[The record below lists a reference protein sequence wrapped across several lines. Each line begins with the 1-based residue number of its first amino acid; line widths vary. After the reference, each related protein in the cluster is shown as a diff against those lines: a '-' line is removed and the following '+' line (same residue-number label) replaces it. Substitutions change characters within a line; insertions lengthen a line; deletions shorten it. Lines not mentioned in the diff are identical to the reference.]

1 MGSSFLS
8 LFLRSSHLT
17 PEHHFV
23 FSSISLVL
31 DLPWPQKGNGIAK
44 LAKQSQMQNAVDGVE
59 SVVLQE
65 GERGAKEGMVLR
77 SQAPI
82 FDRDLDFILANGL
95 HPVSLLI
102 PPCCLSLAVHVDCW
116 SYGTA
121 MSAMDRRL
129 TDEYLSS
136 LRLDP
141 MRQQSRW
148 IPFGKKG

>member
-77 SQAPI
+77 SQALI
-82 FDRDLDFILANGL
+82 FDCDLDLILANGL
-95 HPVSLLI
+95 HPVSLLTL
-102 PPCCLSLAVHVDCW
+102 PVVCLLLFTL
-116 SYGTA
+116 TA
-121 MSAMDRRL
+121 GVMVL
-129 TDEYLSS
+129 QCLQWTVGL
-136 LRLDP
+136 
-141 MRQQSRW
+141 QTNT
-148 IPFGKKG
+148 